1 MDCLLKKSCKYTSSE
16 NKTILVMNT
25 PALQIVQNVEVKIL
39 FHLTQR

>member
-1 MDCLLKKSCKYTSSE
+1 MCYYKYASSE

-25 PALQIVQNVEVKIL
+25 PVLQIAQNVEVKIL